1 MGIAK
6 TLAQI
11 SENFSWPGL
20 HNDVRKFIAQCVDCQ
35 HTKYKTKKS
44 VGLLCPLPVPHRPW
58 EELSLDFIMG
68 LPLYHGNS
76 VILVVVDRF
85 SKGIPLGMLP
95 ADHTAHTIASLF
107 MEIVGNFWRE
117 LFQFSGTQLRVS
129 SAYHPQSDGQ
139 TEVMNRIIEQ
149 YLRAFVHRKPQ
160 TWGKLLL
167 WVEWSHNTSW
177 NVATG
182 TTPYDITFELKPFNF
197 LDYITRSSKLDAVE
211 EMLKDRDETFQII
224 QKKLLKAQTTMK
236 HFADAKRK

>member
-1 MGIAK
+1 
-6 TLAQI
+6 
-11 SENFSWPGL
+11 
-20 HNDVRKFIAQCVDCQ
+20 
-35 HTKYKTKKS
+35 
-44 VGLLCPLPVPHRPW
+44 
-58 EELSLDFIMG
+58 
-68 LPLYHGNS
+68 
-76 VILVVVDRF
+76 
-85 SKGIPLGMLP
+85 
-95 ADHTAHTIASLF
+95 

-182 TTPYDITFELKPFNF
+182 TIPYDITFELKPFNF